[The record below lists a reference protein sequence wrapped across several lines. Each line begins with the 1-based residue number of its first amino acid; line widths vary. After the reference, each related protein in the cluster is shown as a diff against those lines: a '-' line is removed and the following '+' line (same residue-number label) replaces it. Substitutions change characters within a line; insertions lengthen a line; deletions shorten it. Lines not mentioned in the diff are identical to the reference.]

1 MKEWQLIDLKYVVR
15 IAKSCLRQFVM
26 DENSLQTV
34 IPRSGHGDAIKS
46 RKLKQGVP
54 YFRHTITAPFA
65 FVSVNLITVN
75 IEITELGDQR

>member
-46 RKLKQGVP
+46 RKLK
-54 YFRHTITAPFA
+54 
-65 FVSVNLITVN
+65 
-75 IEITELGDQR
+75 